1 MTKNYW
7 FKVLSV
13 FIIVSAICAGVICG
27 VISVKNKRQ
36 ASRIDE
42 LIGSGDETTSGDS
55 ISSGET
61 NSSNDRQRKTS

>member
-27 VISVKNKRQ
+27 VISAKNKRQ
-36 ASRIDE
+36 ASRTDE
-42 LIGSGDETTSGDS
+42 LIGSGD
-55 ISSGET
+55 
-61 NSSNDRQRKTS
+61 